1 MPSTKEATMPKP
13 STKTRAPKRR
23 RLASRGDA
31 VTTSV
36 ILPRALHS
44 RAMIASVNL
53 NWAFSEVVRQ
63 ALGEWLDRNK
73 QAGRSG
79 R

>member
-1 MPSTKEATMPKP
+1 MPDP

-23 RLASRGDA
+23 RLASREDA

-36 ILPRALHS
+36 ILPRPLHA

-53 NWAFSEVVRQ
+53 NWTFSEVVRQ

-73 QAGRSG
+73 KAGRAS